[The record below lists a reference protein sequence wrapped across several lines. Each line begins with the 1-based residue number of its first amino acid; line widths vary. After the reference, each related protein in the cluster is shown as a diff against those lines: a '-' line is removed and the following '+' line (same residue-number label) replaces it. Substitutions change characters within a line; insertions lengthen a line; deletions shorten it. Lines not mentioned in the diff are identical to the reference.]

1 MNSGDKIHPAG
12 GADNCDSMVVELLV
26 KCYFTIINVINML
39 TKQS

>member
-12 GADNCDSMVVELLV
+12 GADKCDSMVLKLLV